1 MTTQTQYL
9 PAAQS
14 QDFKHY
20 QCLYPVYFDITR
32 SRALGRKVSKELA
45 VENPLAREIADACG
59 SLGLKAVFEPGKTHP
74 KDWSNPG
81 RVRVLLK
88 EDGEP
93 CHRLFKNKFLLH
105 KAVGEY
111 LKAHPTTPETP
122 LKLRIPNVPYDG
134 KPPKPPIVP
143 RGWKMGT
150 ILPLHSPALSGPGVT
165 EDIFKEMME
174 GMGMGGLTG
183 GAPGASGGAVEGKK
197 EKKEKKKKR

>member
-1 MTTQTQYL
+1 
-9 PAAQS
+9 
-14 QDFKHY
+14 
-20 QCLYPVYFDITR
+20 VYFDITR
-32 SRALGRKVSKELA
+32 SRALGRKVSKSLA

-88 EDGEP
+88 QDGEP
-93 CHRLFKNKFLLH
+93 CHPLFTNSKSPLPGDRRRRRRRLMSTEFLLH

-134 KPPKPPIVP
+134 KPPRPPVVP

-174 GMGMGGLTG
+174 GMGMGGMA